1 MWFYVPVCRKLTYLG
16 QHGQTKDGYLL
27 LGPKEL
33 NHMRV
38 SVYRRGHFNAAH
50 RLHQPK
56 WSDEKNREV
65 FGLCNNAHYH
75 GHNYELE
82 VKLTGE
88 VDPDT
93 GYVYDLKDLADLIE
107 AEVERRFDHKNL
119 NLDTEEFRELIPSAE
134 NIVMVIYQ
142 ILRQKIDEKYD
153 IQITLWETPRNYV
166 SFPA

>member
-1 MWFYVPVCRKLTYLG
+1 MTVWETISC
-16 QHGQTKDGYLL
+16 YLL
-27 LGPKEL
+27 LSPKITK
-33 NHMRV
+33 HMRV

-50 RLHQPK
+50 RLHQPA

-65 FGLCNNAHYH
+65 FGLCNNANYH

-88 VDPDT
+88 VDPLT
-93 GYVYDLKDLADLIE
+93 GYVYDMKDLADLIE
-107 AEVERRFDHKNL
+107 AEVEKRFDHKNL
-119 NLDTEEFRELIPSAE
+119 NLDTVEFKNLIPSAE
-134 NIVMVIYQ
+134 NIVIVIYR

-153 IQITLWETPRNYV
+153 IHVTLWETPRNYV